1 MVQRKVDHLK
11 KVKKDVGVIMA
22 NKKSGSGTSDTR
34 SPYDLYKPEKKEYYR
49 QLELPIK
56 LAKMKKRTNNN
67 VNEA

>member
-1 MVQRKVDHLK
+1 
-11 KVKKDVGVIMA
+11 MA
-22 NKKSGSGTSDTR
+22 ENKKSGSGTSDTR
-34 SPYDLYKPEKKEYYR
+34 SPYDLYKPDKKEDYR